1 MNETLRHAFALSTFN
16 RQTARRLSFDSSATA
31 DAVLLV
37 AALEAVL
44 VGTLMAVTRRF
55 DLLQLIESA
64 ILGIAGWLILAAAI
78 WLMGTKVLKG
88 GGEIEAMIRVSGF
101 ARLPLLLAVIGYLIG
116 SSILGLVGLVWHLA
130 LLVVVTGVVL
140 GLELKEA
147 VAAVALGVALI
158 AIVQFIFGAAFFR
171 F

>member
-1 MNETLRHAFALSTFN
+1 
-16 RQTARRLSFDSSATA
+16 
-31 DAVLLV
+31 
-37 AALEAVL
+37 
-44 VGTLMAVTRRF
+44 
-55 DLLQLIESA
+55 
-64 ILGIAGWLILAAAI
+64 
-78 WLMGTKVLKG
+78 VLKG